1 MDCGPLPETREVLC
15 EHLHA
20 KVRFLNPALADQVTD
35 MLVSDRSNDEI
46 IELLTSDTL
55 LEENVEKVI
64 ASLSD
69 TRSRP
74 DASSFSVL
82 SYTPS
87 TYIQPNSEVRESL
100 GVALFQAVSALEQE
114 LCAQITGMLLELPV
128 LTLTQLLNDD
138 RALKEAV
145 NKARGEYMKY
155 IQGEELKRDVS
166 SAPAIPLSKEK
177 EELGEVIY
185 EKLFLKYPSEAAKLT
200 GMLLQMD
207 YKDLVRV
214 IAEPDLLKNKV
225 ELALTVLR
233 NEYGTQS

>member
-64 ASLSD
+64 ASLSE
-69 TRSRP
+69 
-74 DASSFSVL
+74 
-82 SYTPS
+82 
-87 TYIQPNSEVRESL
+87 PNSEVRESL

>member
-64 ASLSD
+64 ASLSE
-69 TRSRP
+69 
-74 DASSFSVL
+74 
-82 SYTPS
+82 
-87 TYIQPNSEVRESL
+87 PNSEVRESL

-185 EKLFLKYPSEAAKLT
+185 EKLFLKYPSEAGKLT